1 MSCTKCNKSKMGIV
15 TGAAKLLRSE
25 LGLVIL
31 KDQDLIQARR
41 RACEACDRWE
51 HGKCGECGCYTWA
64 KSRLSREVCP
74 LGKWPQDAADA
85 GPDPI
90 R

>member
-1 MSCTKCNKSKMGIV
+1 MSCNCPKKTPIGMLK
-15 TGAAKLLRSE
+15 GAAKLVRSE
-25 LGLVIL
+25 LGLIIL
-31 KDQDLIQARR
+31 KDPELIAARR

-64 KSRLSREVCP
+64 KSRLSAEVCP
-74 LGKWPQDAADA
+74 LGKWPQTAGDA